1 MPSTEL
7 KNVLHLWKRISLS
20 LTDNVVSPMTL
31 TQLFLIRKFLVRVV
45 ARGVEEDELIQVI
58 NALDSL
64 IHHHQAA

>member
-1 MPSTEL
+1 
-7 KNVLHLWKRISLS
+7 
-20 LTDNVVSPMTL
+20 MTL

-58 NALDSL
+58 NALDAL

>member
-1 MPSTEL
+1 
-7 KNVLHLWKRISLS
+7 
-20 LTDNVVSPMTL
+20 MTL